1 MTACPLTFVISR
13 TSGSR
18 FFSRRRVWSTWLFA
32 TVRSG
37 TLPGR
42 QDCRRRRQSSHA
54 RLRRSSPHAN
64 DPELAS
70 FPSASLE
77 TTRDVR
83 PGRRRRRAA
92 RRRAPPRLR
101 DARRSRVPD
110 ARRRDEPLHAGR
122 ARAPA
127 ARLPARAVQAGHGA
141 PGGGAPRGRQ
151 EAGAACA
158 VHQRG
163 GPPTGV
169 LSQPGRAVVAG
180 ERLVGHRRRRGGGG
194 YRQGCA
200 GPRATRARPGR
211 GQQPREHRAQRRGRP
226 ISVGRRG
233 GGGVAVPRAA
243 SDVHRQPVP
252 RRTRAPRGGHV
263 QVPVRP
269 EPRHRARVAVEPRRC
284 FRAVPRHAERPVKRE
299 QAARR
304 ESRPGAP
311 RDVLARPGTVP
322 RVLPAEFSL
331 SNGRVAQ
338 RGFRASVRFS
348 SRDAVPGQRGYHEAP
363 SFAVCC

>member
-211 GQQPREHRAQRRGRP
+211 GQQPREYRAQRRGRP